1 MYAFQGEQLTRIL
14 ADQQKNIYKKIMG
27 ETEGKK
33 LKETK
38 TELNEARAKIVE
50 LENVVKYLNGEIDK
64 IRSNN
69 KQLEEGLQ
77 EVRGKQVPRDKN
89 NHRKG
94 NNAGPSAYSHQPAE
108 VGESS
113 QIPPKMPQCKV
124 CGKGLPT
131 MILWPCHHLCLCKH
145 CEIATNICPCCG
157 TPKVS
162 STLVLFS

>member
-1 MYAFQGEQLTRIL
+1 
-14 ADQQKNIYKKIMG
+14 MG

-33 LKETK
+33 LKDTK
-38 TELNEARAKIVE
+38 TELNKARLKIVE

-77 EVRGKQVPRDKN
+77 EVRENRVPWATN
-89 NHRKG
+89 NRNV
-94 NNAGPSAYSHQPAE
+94 NNAEASAYSTANQPAE

-113 QIPPKMPQCKV
+113 EIPPKMPQCKA
-124 CGKGLPT
+124 CEKGLPT

-145 CEIATNICPCCG
+145 CEIATHICPCCG

-162 STLVLFS
+162 STLVLFP